1 MAGFVPAVAAQV
13 VSTVVQVVA
22 GTARELQSRS
32 RRNNFLDRVN
42 QDLLMPRGLY
52 AMIMTFKDVVPGQQT
67 GPLYKLAS
75 SLGRSL
81 FASEKLDINQTVAKY
96 SSPDPDI
103 SRLKKGLKD
112 IRLTSGRTHGQIEL
126 PEAAELVFPDLDQ
139 AAKQALAGEGDGGDK
154 GKGKEPGTRE
164 RFKNAGTWVQDYLDR
179 RGQAFYVSH
188 ALASIPVLLTNNDT
202 GSRASR
208 LFVSCTLR
216 PTGGHGLKV

>member
-1 MAGFVPAVAAQV
+1 MSTVAQV
-13 VSTVVQVVA
+13 AA

-52 AMIMTFKDVVPGQQT
+52 AMIMMFKDVVPGQQS
-67 GPLYKLAS
+67 GPLYKLAG
-75 SLGRSL
+75 SLGKSL

-96 SSPDPDI
+96 SNPDPDL

-112 IRLTSGRTHGQIEL
+112 IRLTSGQTHGQIEL

-139 AAKQALAGEGDGGDK
+139 AAQQALAGDGDGGGK
-154 GKGKEPGTRE
+154 GKGNESGTRE
-164 RFKNAGTWVQDYLDR
+164 KFKNAGTWVQDYLDR

-188 ALASIPVLLTNNDT
+188 APASIPGLLTNNDT

-208 LFVSCTLR
+208 LFVSYTLR

>member
-1 MAGFVPAVAAQV
+1 
-13 VSTVVQVVA
+13 
-22 GTARELQSRS
+22 
-32 RRNNFLDRVN
+32 
-42 QDLLMPRGLY
+42 MPRGLY
-52 AMIMTFKDVVPGQQT
+52 AMIMTFKDDVPGQQT

-75 SLGRSL
+75 SLGKNL

-103 SRLKKGLKD
+103 SRLKKELKD

-126 PEAAELVFPDLDQ
+126 PEAADLVFPDLDQ
-139 AAKQALAGEGDGGDK
+139 AAKQALAGEGDGGGK

-164 RFKNAGTWVQDYLDR
+164 KFKNAGTWVQDYLDR

-188 ALASIPVLLTNNDT
+188 ALTSIPALLTNNDT

-208 LFVSCTLR
+208 LVVSCTLR